1 MRDYAMQYMQL
12 CHRLT
17 LLARQSWRSGAAL
30 LPGPRPPPPPPKGLS
45 RVNHASVNSNTNHRY
60 HPDLRLAAPT
70 RAVHRRPPAT
80 IFNPPAL
87 PDMGTSL
94 RRVAVT
100 PPIGGR
106 LRPTGPRMRVPM
118 KM

>member
-1 MRDYAMQYMQL
+1 MRDYAMQHMQL

-17 LLARQSWRSGAAL
+17 LLARQSWRSGVT
-30 LPGPRPPPPPPKGLS
+30 LPGRPFPPNGLS

>member
-1 MRDYAMQYMQL
+1 MRDYAMQHMQP

-17 LLARQSWRSGAAL
+17 LLARQTGARVPLRPRA
-30 LPGPRPPPPPPKGLS
+30 PGPPPNGLS
-45 RVNHASVNSNTNHRY
+45 RVNHASVNSNANHPY
-60 HPDLRLAAPT
+60 HPDLRLAGPT
-70 RAVHRRPPAT
+70 RAVHRGPPAT

-94 RRVAVT
+94 RRAAVT

-106 LRPTGPRMRVPM
+106 LRPTGPRMRVPV

>member
-1 MRDYAMQYMQL
+1 MRDYAMQHMQL

-30 LPGPRPPPPPPKGLS
+30 PTGPWPSPNGLS
-45 RVNHASVNSNTNHRY
+45 RVNHASVNSNANHPY
-60 HPDLRLAAPT
+60 HPDLRLAGPT
-70 RAVHRRPPAT
+70 RAVHRGPPAT

-94 RRVAVT
+94 RRAAVT

-106 LRPTGPRMRVPM
+106 LRTTGPRMRVPV